1 MSMSRRPV
9 RLIEAFR
16 TLEGDGFEVRRA
28 VPTADAEAV
37 GPFIFLDHFGPID
50 LGPGEALGASVHPH
64 AGIETLSLL
73 LEGRM
78 RHMDSIGNTSDMSPG
93 DVQWMRAGRGI
104 VHDENPDEEF
114 KAHGGRLHG
123 VQLWL
128 NMPKAAKLDPPAYR
142 HVARDSFPVVTGSN
156 ARARLVMGDA
166 SGARGPIETGGAPV
180 LLHASLD
187 PGGAV
192 EFDLPEAAELG
203 LYVMTGSV
211 SAGDVTVE
219 AGRIALLSDGDVLRL
234 ESAKGAEALVLG
246 GDPLDAPIVRHGP
259 FVANSVDDM
268 RRTIE
273 RYRGGEMGTIATGNQ
288 GRA

>member
-1 MSMSRRPV
+1 MTQSRRPV
-9 RLIEAFR
+9 RLVEAFR

-28 VPTADAEAV
+28 VPTAQAEAV

-50 LGPGEALGASVHPH
+50 LGPGEALGASAHPH

-78 RHMDSIGNTSDMSPG
+78 RHMDSIGNTSVMVPG

-104 VHDENPDEEF
+104 VHDENPDAEF
-114 KAHGGRLHG
+114 KAKGGRLHG

-142 HVARDSFPVVTGSN
+142 HVARDSFPVVAGTDAG
-156 ARARLVMGDA
+156 ARLVMGEA
-166 SGARGPIETGGAPV
+166 SGSRGTIETGGAPL
-180 LLHASLD
+180 LLHVSLGQ
-187 PGGAV
+187 GGRIA
-192 EFDLPEAAELG
+192 FDLPAAAELG

-211 SAGDVTVE
+211 SADDVTVE
-219 AGRIALLSDGDVLRL
+219 AGRIALLSEGTRL
-234 ESAKGAEALVLG
+234 ELESGEGAEALVLG
-246 GDPLDAPIVRHGP
+246 GDPLDAAIVRHGP

-273 RYRGGEMGTIATGNQ
+273 RYRAGEMGTVAA
-288 GRA
+288 GR